1 MMAHLHQEDEIEYVQ
16 LVKIIIYQ
24 TFLYSLEERVVNG
37 LNKIIAG
44 YFNKLETYVLNLL
57 ENEKPTVLGLSVY
70 SSTLPSSL
78 FTCKLARKVY
88 PEIKTVV
95 GGGIFTNQ
103 LAPGSPNLDFFC
115 EKTRDYID
123 KIIIGEGEILFV
135 NYLKGKYP
143 QSQQVLSHQDLDGE
157 ILDLSSIREPDFSDF
172 DLDYYIHLGAYGG
185 RSCPLNC
192 SFCSETVI
200 WGKYRKKSP
209 QQVADEFMALYETH
223 GAQLFLMCDSL
234 LNPLIT
240 NLSKELLKRNIPVYW
255 DGYLRADKQVCH
267 TRNTLLWRR
276 SGFYRARLGLESGS
290 RHILNLMD
298 KKITPAQIIRAVC
311 SLAYAGIKTTT
322 YWLIGYPGETEED
335 FQQTLDLIEALK
347 DNIYEADCNPFEFFL
362 TGQVG
367 SGKWQGKESIRL
379 YPEHARDM
387 LVTETWYL
395 SGEPSREETYQR
407 VNRFIRHCQKLGI
420 PNPYSMIDI
429 HKADLRWK
437 KLQQNAVPS
446 LVDFEKSTGLI
457 DECKIKNGS
466 LPVKQIPQVGGDFA
480 F

>member
-1 MMAHLHQEDEIEYVQ
+1 
-16 LVKIIIYQ
+16 
-24 TFLYSLEERVVNG
+24 
-37 LNKIIAG
+37 
-44 YFNKLETYVLNLL
+44 
-57 ENEKPTVLGLSVY
+57 
-70 SSTLPSSL
+70 
-78 FTCKLARKVY
+78 
-88 PEIKTVV
+88 
-95 GGGIFTNQ
+95 
-103 LAPGSPNLDFFC
+103 
-115 EKTRDYID
+115 
-123 KIIIGEGEILFV
+123 
-135 NYLKGKYP
+135 
-143 QSQQVLSHQDLDGE
+143 
-157 ILDLSSIREPDFSDF
+157 
-172 DLDYYIHLGAYGG
+172 
-185 RSCPLNC
+185 
-192 SFCSETVI
+192 
-200 WGKYRKKSP
+200 
-209 QQVADEFMALYETH
+209 
-223 GAQLFLMCDSL
+223 MCDSL

-298 KKITPAQIIRAVC
+298 KKITPAQIIKAVC

-437 KLQQNAVPS
+437 KLQLNAVPS